1 MELNFKKEKKMKN
14 KDIETKEKNNCI
26 RVCIRVRPLLEHEDV
41 EFWQVDKDKNIIYT
55 DNYYSDQNEI
65 INESYALTNN
75 LSNKSLS
82 YAKKDVKKLLIDSI
96 YTPQKFNFDRVYS
109 IDCDSQ
115 LIYKEMCKDVVSSAL
130 QGYNGS
136 IFMYG
141 QTTSGK
147 TFTMLGSPSNPG
159 VLPCVLRDIFLKMK
173 KIKKDNNKIEFKV
186 YCSYIEI
193 YNENIH
199 DLLTDSNYLK
209 LIDDK
214 KYGVVV
220 AGAKKVKI
228 DDFETGIA
236 IKNFGEENRKYRE
249 TLFNEYSSRSHC
261 IFQIFIESFEIKDEG
276 ENVIN
281 KFSCLNLIDLAGSER
296 INEYESKNITTGE
309 TGYIN
314 KSLFVLAHVI
324 NKLAE
329 NNTGKKI
336 HIPYRD
342 SKLTRLLSQALGGN
356 SLTTIICTVSPA
368 ALNYYQTLST
378 LRFAMRAR
386 SVKLKLNSNEY
397 VDDKEKIEFYKNEI
411 KKLKEELRNR
421 NLQDI
426 SIRSEGY
433 GNNNILHGGK
443 GFIRDDLKE
452 IMNSYK
458 NMNDELNNYK
468 ELYLKEKQKTENY
481 REHFDNLKNKKE
493 SNNINNIN
501 TDNDVTFIDEILT
514 QINLNDESNNQINSL
529 NYNKWKEES
538 QKFIQNYKND
548 LASLKEAYI
557 KKIKILHDKMF
568 SNNNNNDDDND
579 IINIDKNG
587 INLDLKNNTE
597 DNNNINT
604 DKINNMNII
613 NTESMKDKE
622 DKEDKEENNL
632 LNNNNINSKN
642 DSLLNSAE
650 INLKTKLP
658 DELLRISQ
666 NHSKI
671 LPNLSETNTIE
682 DLNEEDEVISKIN
695 SGDIFSGIN
704 LEYETSDNEDINK
717 IENFKKLYS
726 DKIDELEKA
735 MEHWKSYIE
744 TFYRNKIKKINEG
757 GGVEMVGLIDGEL
770 PVMKYTTQH
779 QNTLKKLRDL
789 YESKVK
795 ELEKSFFNILKII
808 TAKKVAAM
816 NNK

>member
-1 MELNFKKEKKMKN
+1 MQNKENEPKEK
-14 KDIETKEKNNCI
+14 TNCI
-26 RVCIRVRPLLEHEDV
+26 RVCIRVRPLLEHEDI

-55 DNYYSDQNEI
+55 DNYFSDQNEI

-82 YAKKDVKKLLIDSI
+82 YTKKDVKKLLIDSI
-96 YTPQKFNFDRVYS
+96 YAPQKFNFDRVYS

-130 QGYNGS
+130 EGYNGS

-147 TFTMLGSPSNPG
+147 TYTMLGSPNNPG
-159 VLPCVLRDIFLKMK
+159 ILPCVLRDIFLKIN
-173 KIKKDNNKIEFKV
+173 KIKKDNDNIEFKV

-199 DLLTDSNYLK
+199 DLLTDSNFLK

-214 KYGVVV
+214 KYGVIV
-220 AGAKKVKI
+220 AGAKKVII
-228 DDFETGIA
+228 DNFETGIE

-261 IFQIFIESFEIKDEG
+261 IFQIFIESFEMKI
-276 ENVIN
+276 ENDITTS

-329 NNTGKKI
+329 NNQGKKI

-378 LRFAMRAR
+378 LRFAMRAK
-386 SVKLKLNSNEY
+386 SVKLKIASNEY

-411 KKLKEELRNR
+411 KRLKEELKNR
-421 NLQDI
+421 TTQDI

-433 GNNNILHGGK
+433 GNIHNDFGVGGHNYNN
-443 GFIRDDLKE
+443 DMKE
-452 IMNSYK
+452 LINSYQK
-458 NMNDELNNYK
+458 INSELNNYK
-468 ELYLKEKQKTENY
+468 ELYLKEKQKSNIYQEQYETLKKQSEELDKYNNN
-481 REHFDNLKNKKE
+481 HINDDNSYVDEIISQIQINDE
-493 SNNINNIN
+493 SNNNLQNSLNLVNFNKWKDETAKISQNYKDDLNSLKQAYKQKIMLLHNSIFSNNFKNFKNNDNINNIN
-501 TDNDVTFIDEILT
+501 
-514 QINLNDESNNQINSL
+514 INYFN
-529 NYNKWKEES
+529 
-538 QKFIQNYKND
+538 
-548 LASLKEAYI
+548 
-557 KKIKILHDKMF
+557 
-568 SNNNNNDDDND
+568 
-579 IINIDKNG
+579 
-587 INLDLKNNTE
+587 NNTE
-597 DNNNINT
+597 QL
-604 DKINNMNII
+604 K
-613 NTESMKDKE
+613 EKE
-622 DKEDKEENNL
+622 DNI
-632 LNNNNINSKN
+632 NNNNINSRN

-650 INLKTKLP
+650 INTKP
-658 DELLRISQ
+658 KVPEELLKISQ

-671 LPNLSETNTIE
+671 LPNYSDSNTIE
-682 DLNEEDEVISKIN
+682 DINEEDEI
-695 SGDIFSGIN
+695 
-704 LEYETSDNEDINK
+704 INK
-717 IENFKKLYS
+717 INNGEIFNNINLVYDISEEDNVNNIENIKKLYS
-726 DKIDELEKA
+726 EKIEELEKA

-744 TFYRNKIKKINEG
+744 TYYRNKIKKINEG
-757 GGVEMVGLIDGEL
+757 GGLEIMGLIDGEL
-770 PVMKYTTQH
+770 PVKKYTTQH
-779 QNTLKKLRDL
+779 QNVLKKLREL
-789 YESKVK
+789 YQDKVK
-795 ELEKSFFNILKII
+795 DLETAFFSSLKTI
-808 TAKKVAAM
+808 TAKKFDGM
-816 NNK
+816 NK

>member
-14 KDIETKEKNNCI
+14 KDIEPKEKNNCI

-96 YTPQKFNFDRVYS
+96 YAPQKFNFDRVYS

-493 SNNINNIN
+493 INNINNIN